1 MTLVNLEGSFALA
14 RLVDPHIQ
22 TDILTRNM
30 VVARDIVGSYFLTGI
45 VVAGRGDQGWATRS
59 LLVH

>member
-30 VVARDIVGSYFLTGI
+30 VVTGDIVGSYLTGI
-45 VVAGRGDQGWATRS
+45 VVVGTGDQGWATRS